1 MAKKILV
8 VDDDPNLVTYLKA
21 LLEDNGYEVITAKD
35 GNEGL
40 AKSKNEKP
48 DAITLD
54 LLMPEKTGIKMFR
67 ELRKDNELK
76 TIPIIV
82 VTGVSS
88 EYHAFTDFKNF
99 LAKMK
104 IPGPE
109 AYLEKPINKE
119 DFLATIQKA
128 IKP

>member
-1 MAKKILV
+1 MAKKVLV
-8 VDDDPNLVTYLKA
+8 VDDDPNLLTYLKA

-35 GNEGL
+35 GDEGL
-40 AKSKNEKP
+40 EKSKAEKP
-48 DAITLD
+48 DAISLD
-54 LLMPEKTGIKMFR
+54 LLMPGKTGIKMFR

-76 TIPIIV
+76 TIPILV

-88 EYHAFTDFKNF
+88 EYQAFSNFKKFIYDRN
-99 LAKMK
+99 

-119 DFLATIQKA
+119 NFLAQIKKA
-128 IKP
+128 VKE